1 MMSWRVILIL
11 AVILSSV
18 LVTLGWCIILIIP
31 AILGWAL
38 ILSWLLDGAMWVRRK
53 LHTAEE
59 ELDGLDQ
66 PEESGNQVNVT
77 CVTADGVN
85 EHVVPELVL
94 STPVSAG
101 KPDFRNF
108 MAPTLTDFDDMVQA
122 AFTVLPKKYTHLCDA
137 VMIQVKDFPDQET
150 LEKVHSKNKFGVLGT
165 FHGRAQFKAEN
176 PSTGHLPNRIFLYRY
191 PILCFWAGRQVPL
204 DAIITH
210 VLVHEIGHHFG
221 LSDEDMRVIEGRE

>member
-1 MMSWRVILIL
+1 MTSWRVILIL
-11 AVILSSV
+11 AVILSWV

-77 CVTADGVN
+77 CVTADGMN

-137 VMIQVKDFPDQET
+137 VMIQVKDFPDREP

-165 FHGRAQFKAEN
+165 FHGRAQFKA
-176 PSTGHLPNRIFLYRY
+176 
-191 PILCFWAGRQVPL
+191 
-204 DAIITH
+204 
-210 VLVHEIGHHFG
+210 
-221 LSDEDMRVIEGRE
+221 

>member
-1 MMSWRVILIL
+1 MASSPL
-11 AVILSSV
+11 AVARHERIKPRSPPPQTEPATFRAVVFPTDDLPRLEWSAEGYARAYRTSDKRAAE
-18 LVTLGWCIILIIP
+18 LPIWTHQYNWHRPHGSLKSNPPISRLGLTGDNLIEAP
-31 AILGWAL
+31 QL
-38 ILSWLLDGAMWVRRK
+38 
-53 LHTAEE
+53 E
-59 ELDGLDQ
+59 Q
-66 PEESGNQVNVT
+66 PEESGNQVNVI

-94 STPVSAG
+94 SSPVSAG

-137 VMIQVKDFPDQET
+137 VMIQVNDFPHRET

-176 PSTGHLPNRIFLYRY
+176 PSPDT
-191 PILCFWAGRQVPL
+191 
-204 DAIITH
+204 
-210 VLVHEIGHHFG
+210 
-221 LSDEDMRVIEGRE
+221 

>member
-1 MMSWRVILIL
+1 MEL
-11 AVILSSV
+11 
-18 LVTLGWCIILIIP
+18 
-31 AILGWAL
+31 
-38 ILSWLLDGAMWVRRK
+38 WVRRK
-53 LHTAEE
+53 LRTAEE

-77 CVTADGVN
+77 FVTADGVN

-94 STPVSAG
+94 PTPVSAG

-122 AFTVLPKKYTHLCDA
+122 AFTVLSKKYTHLCDA

-150 LEKVHSKNKFGVLGT
+150 LEKVHSKNQIRCFGYIAPNLRQRIRLPDTCPIG
-165 FHGRAQFKAEN
+165 FFSIGILSSIFGRDVR
-176 PSTGHLPNRIFLYRY
+176 SRWMRLL
-191 PILCFWAGRQVPL
+191 LMFWCM
-204 DAIITH
+204 
-210 VLVHEIGHHFG
+210 EIGHHFG

>member
-1 MMSWRVILIL
+1 MMSWGVILIL

-53 LHTAEE
+53 LHTAED

-85 EHVVPELVL
+85 EQFVPELDL
-94 STPVSAG
+94 P
-101 KPDFRNF
+101 
-108 MAPTLTDFDDMVQA
+108 
-122 AFTVLPKKYTHLCDA
+122 TVLK
-137 VMIQVKDFPDQET
+137 ET
-150 LEKVHSKNKFGVLGT
+150 GV
-165 FHGRAQFKAEN
+165 F
-176 PSTGHLPNRIFLYRY
+176 
-191 PILCFWAGRQVPL
+191 
-204 DAIITH
+204 
-210 VLVHEIGHHFG
+210 
-221 LSDEDMRVIEGRE
+221 

>member
-1 MMSWRVILIL
+1 MSWGVILIL
-11 AVILSSV
+11 AVILSWV
-18 LVTLGWCIILIIP
+18 LVTEGWCIILIIP

-38 ILSWLLDGAMWVRRK
+38 ILSWVLDGAMWARRR
-53 LHTAEE
+53 LRTAEE

-66 PEESGNQVNVT
+66 LEESGNQVDVT
-77 CVTADGVN
+77 CVTDDGVN

-122 AFTVLPKKYTHLCDA
+122 AFTVLPQKYTYLCDA

-150 LEKVHSKNKFGVLGT
+150 L
-165 FHGRAQFKAEN
+165 
-176 PSTGHLPNRIFLYRY
+176 
-191 PILCFWAGRQVPL
+191 
-204 DAIITH
+204 
-210 VLVHEIGHHFG
+210 
-221 LSDEDMRVIEGRE
+221 

>member
-1 MMSWRVILIL
+1 MMSWRVIIIL

-59 ELDGLDQ
+59 ELDGLINLKS
-66 PEESGNQVNVT
+66 EANQVNVT
-77 CVTADGVN
+77 CVMADGVN
-85 EHVVPELVL
+85 GRYAGNL
-94 STPVSAG
+94 S
-101 KPDFRNF
+101 F
-108 MAPTLTDFDDMVQA
+108 QA

-165 FHGRAQFKAEN
+165 FHGRDQFKLEN
-176 PSTGHLPNRIFLYRY
+176 PSTGHLPNRISLSVSYPLFLGGTSGPARCDYY
-191 PILCFWAGRQVPL
+191 SCSGA
-204 DAIITH
+204 
-210 VLVHEIGHHFG
+210 
-221 LSDEDMRVIEGRE
+221 